1 MLTRIL
7 TAIIALVLFIPIILI
22 GSWPLVIVTT
32 FIAVIGLAE
41 FHKMKKIN
49 LTSVPAV
56 VSLIGVALMV
66 LSVYFPVLFAV
77 EVFTR
82 TISLV
87 MVLLFLYSIAFTQLT
102 TQDIG
107 EIILI
112 MTYIGIGFYSFVTLR
127 FNNLS
132 LLILVLLVIWATDTG
147 AYLIGRKIGK
157 TKLAPNISPNK
168 TIEGS
173 IGGTILASI
182 LAFVYLLYFP
192 QSDSLFAAFVLMVI
206 ISIMGQIGDLLESK
220 IKREYDTK
228 DSGKLLPG
236 HGGILDRFDS
246 LLLVLNVL
254 FILGIV

>member
-22 GSWPLVIVTT
+22 GSWPLVIVMTSL
-32 FIAVIGLAE
+32 AVIGLAE
-41 FHKMKKIN
+41 FHKMKKI
-49 LTSVPAV
+49 TIISVPSLL
-56 VSLIGVALMV
+56 SLIGVALIV

-87 MVLLFLYSIAFTQLT
+87 MVLLFLYSIAFTRLT

-107 EIILI
+107 EITLI
-112 MTYIGIGFYSFVTLR
+112 MTYIGIGFYSFVSLR
-127 FNNLS
+127 FNNLP
-132 LLILVLLVIWATDTG
+132 LLILILLVIWATDTG

-173 IGGTILASI
+173 IGGTILASA
-182 LAFVYLLYFP
+182 LAFVYLFYFP
-192 QSDSLFAAFVLMVI
+192 QSDSLFADFLLVII
-206 ISIMGQIGDLLESK
+206 ISITGQIGDLLESK
-220 IKREYDTK
+220 IKREYHTK

-236 HGGILDRFDS
+236 HGGVLDRFDS
-246 LLLVLNVL
+246 LLLVLNLL

>member
-7 TAIIALVLFIPIILI
+7 TAIIALGLFVPIVLI
-22 GSWPLVIVTT
+22 GSWPLVIVMTS
-32 FIAVIGLAE
+32 IAVIGLSE
-41 FHKMKKIN
+41 FHKMKKITI
-49 LTSVPAV
+49 TSAPAIL
-56 VSLIGVALMV
+56 SLIGVALMV

-82 TISLV
+82 TVSLV

-107 EIILI
+107 EIVLI

-147 AYLIGRKIGK
+147 AYLIGRKIGR

-168 TIEGS
+168 TVEGS
-173 IGGTILASI
+173 IGGTIVASI
-182 LAFVYLLYFP
+182 VAFVYLFYFS
-192 QSDSLFAAFVLMVI
+192 QSDFLWATFALMVI
-206 ISIMGQIGDLLESK
+206 ISITGQIGDLLESK
-220 IKREYDTK
+220 IKREYHTK